1 MKNIFKKHWQI
12 VLGIFLVLLSMFLYF
27 IHYLIFRDL
36 HHIMIYFLGDIA
48 FIPIE
53 VLIVTLIIHKILSD
67 LEKQA
72 MLKKLNMVVGAFF
85 SEVGN
90 DLLKF
95 LIDFDSDKI
104 KLRDKMNIKLEWN
117 KSNFNEALNCVK
129 TYDVNIV
136 VDPKKLKDIKSFL
149 LSKREFLLRILE
161 NPNVLEHESF
171 TNLLLAVFHFTEEL
185 DQRKNVEIS
194 SGKDL
199 EHLGVDVKRVY
210 KNLLVQWIDYMMYLS
225 AEYPYLYSLGVRT
238 NPYNLSSKAEVE

>member
-1 MKNIFKKHWQI
+1 MQNIFKKYWKI
-12 VLGIFLVLLSMFLYF
+12 FLGISLILTSVVLYF
-27 IHYLIFRDL
+27 IHYLIFKDF
-36 HHIMIYFLGDIA
+36 HHIMIYFVGDIA

-67 LEKQA
+67 IEKQA

-90 DLLKF
+90 DLLKYF
-95 LIDFDSDKI
+95 VDFDSSKT
-104 KLRDKMNIKLEWN
+104 KLQDKMKINLDWTN
-117 KSNFNEALNCVK
+117 SNFNEALNYVK

-136 VDPKKLKDIKSFL
+136 VDAKKLKDIKLFL
-149 LSKREFLLRILE
+149 ISKREFLLRILE

-185 DQRKNVEIS
+185 EQRKNVESS

-199 EHLGVDVKRVY
+199 EHLSLDVKRVY
-210 KNLLVQWIDYMMYLS
+210 KNLLIQWLDYMMYLS
-225 AEYPYLYSLGVRT
+225 KEYPYLYSLGVRT
-238 NPYNLSSKAEVE
+238 NPYNSSSKIELE